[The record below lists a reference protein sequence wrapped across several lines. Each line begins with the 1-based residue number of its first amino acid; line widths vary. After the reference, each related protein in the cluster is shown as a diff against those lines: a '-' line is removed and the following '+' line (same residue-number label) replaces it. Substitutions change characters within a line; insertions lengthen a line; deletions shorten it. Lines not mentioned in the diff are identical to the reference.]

1 MQKGSKVGVYIYG
14 PRYSSTLYPAVMLLS
29 EPACQESLLNNQY
42 SAILSFYIK
51 LSKRA
56 FFGDKTKKKGLGIIL
71 GVRKRYEKIHIDFMN
86 IHEVTS
92 LT

>member
-1 MQKGSKVGVYIYG
+1 MTLNIYTGLAILAHYIQLSS
-14 PRYSSTLYPAVMLLS
+14 YSAS
-29 EPACQESLLNNQY
+29 EESLLNNQF

-71 GVRKRYEKIHIDFMN
+71 GVRKRYAKIYIDFMN
-86 IHEVTS
+86 IHDVTS